1 MSHFLHLF
9 VKLLTFLVG
18 FELTTRDDL
27 LSIDSNTLPLCHGIL
42 RTCVV
47 ICIFIFKFEF
57 IFLNSEHNCMKFNN
71 TLYYM
76 SPDIVH
82 IVITY

>member
-1 MSHFLHLF
+1 MSHFLPLF

-27 LSIDSNTLPLCHGIL
+27 LSIDSNTLPLCHCATGDYGHVL
-42 RTCVV
+42 LFVYLYLNLNL
-47 ICIFIFKFEF
+47 
-57 IFLNSEHNCMKFNN
+57 IFLILNITVCNLTILC
-71 TLYYM
+71 
-76 SPDIVH
+76 PDIVH